1 MDDSQGLDD
10 DDNFMTLEYPTSL
23 SHLLKILFRTN
34 EKKLLSLSNPDGYFY
49 LYYIKT
55 CIKFFFFVIL
65 ISGIPM
71 SYLCYVNNSE
81 ILRDQ
86 TRTLV
91 FQKISLPISLENRKI
106 YLMALMF
113 TFIVSAL
120 AYYMLIEF
128 CNEMSQFEFQPDQ
141 QVMDQYI

>member
-1 MDDSQGLDD
+1 
-10 DDNFMTLEYPTSL
+10 
-23 SHLLKILFRTN
+23 
-34 EKKLLSLSNPDGYFY
+34 
-49 LYYIKT
+49 
-55 CIKFFFFVIL
+55 
-65 ISGIPM
+65 M